1 MDLGLSGKVALV
13 LGSSAG
19 LGRASAEALAAEGA
33 HVVVVGRRKQL
44 VEAVVSALPSAVGV
58 VADLTEPDAPQ
69 QIAAAAREAF
79 GRVDVLV
86 LNGGGPPPGTAD
98 VFDVDAAQAAIDLLL
113 KQHVALVTEL
123 IPEMR
128 EAGWGRIVAIGSS
141 GVQQPISTLTASNV
155 GRAALAAYLK
165 TLAGAV
171 ARDGVTVNMVLPGR
185 IDTDRVARLDEAA
198 AEGTGRT
205 PAEVRAM
212 SQGTIPAGRYG
223 RPEEFGAVVAFLA
236 GEPAAFITGEQ
247 VRVDGGLVAGY

>member
-1 MDLGLSGKVALV
+1 MDLGLNSKVALV
-13 LGSSAG
+13 LGSTGG

-33 HVVVVGRRKQL
+33 SVVVVGRRKEL
-44 VEAVVSALPSAVGV
+44 VDELAASLPSAAGV
-58 VADLTEPDAPQ
+58 VADLTEPGAPQ
-69 QIAAAAREAF
+69 RIAEAAREAF

-98 VFDVDAAQAAIDLLL
+98 QFDADAAQAAVDLLL

-123 IPEMR
+123 LPAMR

-141 GVQQPISTLTASNV
+141 GVQQPIPTLTASNV

-171 ARDGVTVNMVLPGR
+171 AKDGVTVNMVLPGR
-185 IDTDRVARLDEAA
+185 IDTDRVAQLDRAA
-198 AEGTGRT
+198 AERTGRT
-205 PAEVRAM
+205 PEEARTSSEA
-212 SQGTIPAGRYG
+212 TIPAGRYG
-223 RPEEFGAVVAFLA
+223 RPAEFGAVVAFLA
-236 GEPAAFITGEQ
+236 GEPAAFVTGEQ